1 MDTDNPLTTP
11 LTTASRRG
19 FLRAAAML
27 GAAAATARI
36 LGEPEL
42 AHAQKIKMPPYVEG
56 AVYINANENPLG
68 PSEAARRAAANAI
81 ANGGRYREDLT
92 EKLEEL
98 FAAQNGL
105 NPDYVMAFAG
115 SSQPLHYSVL
125 AFCSP
130 ARPLVIA
137 DPGYEAGAMAAKAC
151 GAPVLK
157 VPLAK
162 DYSHDVRAMCEASP
176 HAGAFY
182 ICTPNNP
189 TGTVTRRQQ
198 LEYALEHK
206 PQGSILIVDEAY
218 LHFCDEPSSLDMV
231 AAGKD
236 VVVLRTFSK
245 LYGMAGLR
253 LGFVAARPDLLEK
266 IFMQGGW
273 TMCPGTAVA
282 AGMASLND
290 AELVP
295 RRRRELAA
303 LRGQVF
309 EWLTRKGFPFVPSVS
324 NCFMLDTGRP
334 TKEVIHAMQQR
345 GIFIGRA
352 WPAWPTHVRITIGT
366 AEEMRRF
373 QTAYEQVMA
382 TKTLSKVE
390 PLPQRLT
397 DAPFK
402 PQMYRVVG

>member
-1 MDTDNPLTTP
+1 MDTVNPLTTP
-11 LTTASRRG
+11 LTTSSRRG
-19 FLRAAAML
+19 FLRAAAMI
-27 GAAAATARI
+27 GAAAAATRI
-36 LGEPEL
+36 FGEPEL
-42 AHAQKIKMPPYVEG
+42 AHAERLKMPPYVEG
-56 AVYINANENPLG
+56 AIYINANENPLG
-68 PSEAARRAAANAI
+68 PSQAARRAAADAI
-81 ANGGRYREDLT
+81 ALGGRYRMELA
-92 EKLEEL
+92 EQLEAL

-105 NPDYVMAFAG
+105 NPDYVMAYPG

-130 ARPLVIA
+130 QRPLVIA
-137 DPGYEAGAMAAKAC
+137 NPGYEAGSMAAKAC
-151 GAPVLK
+151 GAPVFQ

-176 HAGAFY
+176 HAGALY

-189 TGTVTRRQQ
+189 TGTVTRRHQ
-198 LEYALEHK
+198 LEHALQQK
-206 PQGSILIVDEAY
+206 PQGSILIIDEAY
-218 LHFCDEPSSLDMV
+218 LHFCDEPSALDMV

-253 LGFVAARPDLLEK
+253 LGFAAARPDLLEK

-273 TMCPGTAVA
+273 TMSPVTAVA
-282 AGMASLND
+282 AGMASLQD

-295 RRRRELAA
+295 RRRRELAT
-303 LRGQVF
+303 LRAEVF
-309 EWLTRKGFPFVPSVS
+309 DWLTRKGYPFVPSVS
-324 NCFMLDTGRP
+324 NCFMLDAQRP
-334 TKEVIHAMQQR
+334 TAEVIHAMQQR
-345 GIFIGRA
+345 GVVIGRA

-382 TKTLSKVE
+382 TKSLSKVE
-390 PLPQRLT
+390 PLPQRPS

-402 PQMYRVVG
+402 PPKYRVQG

>member
-1 MDTDNPLTTP
+1 MDTHNPLTTP
-11 LTTASRRG
+11 LTTSSRRG

-27 GAAAATARI
+27 SAAAAVGRI

-42 AHAQKIKMPPYVEG
+42 ARAERLKMPPYVEG
-56 AVYINANENPLG
+56 AIYINANENPLG
-68 PSEAARRAAANAI
+68 PSEGARRAATDAI
-81 ANGGRYREDLT
+81 ALGGRYREDLT

-98 FAAQNGL
+98 FAAQNSL
-105 NPDYVMAFAG
+105 NPDFVMAFSG

-125 AFCSP
+125 AFCGP
-130 ARPLVIA
+130 QRPLVIA
-137 DPGYEAGAMAAKAC
+137 DPGYEAGMLAARSC
-151 GAPVLK
+151 GAPVFR

-218 LHFCDEPSSLDMV
+218 LHFSDEPSALDMV

-253 LGFVAARPDLLEK
+253 LGLVAARPDLLEK

-273 TMCPGTAVA
+273 TMCPVTAVA
-282 AGMASLND
+282 AGMASLTTRNLCRAD
-290 AELVP
+290 VASWP
-295 RRRRELAA
+295 RCAPRSSTGSPARVFPLSLRSATASCWIRAAPRSRSSTPCSSAASTLAA
-303 LRGQVF
+303 PGRHGLRMCAS
-309 EWLTRKGFPFVPSVS
+309 LSAP
-324 NCFMLDTGRP
+324 L
-334 TKEVIHAMQQR
+334 
-345 GIFIGRA
+345 
-352 WPAWPTHVRITIGT
+352 
-366 AEEMRRF
+366 RRCGD
-373 QTAYEQVMA
+373 
-382 TKTLSKVE
+382 SK
-390 PLPQRLT
+390 RRT
-397 DAPFK
+397 S
-402 PQMYRVVG
+402 R

>member
-1 MDTDNPLTTP
+1 MDTHNPLTTP
-11 LTTASRRG
+11 LTTSSRRG

-27 GAAAATARI
+27 SAAAAVGRI

-42 AHAQKIKMPPYVEG
+42 ARAERLKMPPYVEG
-56 AVYINANENPLG
+56 AIYINANENPLG
-68 PSEAARRAAANAI
+68 PSEGARRAATDAI
-81 ANGGRYREDLT
+81 ALGGRYREDLT

-105 NPDYVMAFAG
+105 NPDFVMAFSG

-125 AFCSP
+125 AFCGP
-130 ARPLVIA
+130 QRPLVIA
-137 DPGYEAGAMAAKAC
+137 DPGYEAGMMAARSC
-151 GAPVLK
+151 GAPVFK

-218 LHFCDEPSSLDMV
+218 LHFSDEPSALDMV

-253 LGFVAARPDLLEK
+253 LGLVAARPDLLEK

-273 TMCPGTAVA
+273 TMCPVTSVA
-282 AGMASLND
+282 AGMASLSD
-290 AELVP
+290 KELVP

-303 LRGQVF
+303 LRAEVF

-334 TKEVIHAMQQR
+334 TAQVIHAMQQR
-345 GIFIGRA
+345 GIYIGRA

-382 TKTLSKVE
+382 MKTLSKVE
-390 PLPQRLT
+390 PLPGRLT

-402 PQMYRVVG
+402 TRRYRKLG

>member
-1 MDTDNPLTTP
+1 MDTHNPLTTP
-11 LTTASRRG
+11 LTTSSRRG

-68 PSEAARRAAANAI
+68 PSEAARKAAMDAVAL
-81 ANGGRYREDLT
+81 GGRYRMELA
-92 EKLEEL
+92 EQLEEL

-105 NPDYVMAFAG
+105 NPDSVMAFAG

-125 AFCSP
+125 AFCST

-157 VPLAK
+157 VPLAR
-162 DYSHDVRAMCEASP
+162 DYSHDVRAMCEASS

-182 ICTPNNP
+182 ICNPNNP

-218 LHFCDEPSSLDMV
+218 LHFCDEPSALDMV

-253 LGFVAARPDLLEK
+253 LGFAAARPDLLQK
-266 IFMQGGW
+266 IFIQGGW
-273 TMCPGTAVA
+273 TMCPVTAVA
-282 AGMASLND
+282 AGMASLHD

-295 RRRRELAA
+295 RRRRELAT
-303 LRGQVF
+303 LRAEVF
-309 EWLTRKGFPFVPSVS
+309 DWLTRKGFSFVPSVS

-334 TKEVIHAMQQR
+334 TQQVIYAMQQR
-345 GIFIGRA
+345 GIYIGRA

-366 AEEMRRF
+366 AEEMQRF
-373 QTAYEQVMA
+373 QAAYEQVMA
-382 TKTLSKVE
+382 TKTLSRVE
-390 PLPQRLT
+390 PLPQRAMA
-397 DAPFK
+397 APFQQAK
-402 PQMYRVVG
+402 YRVLG